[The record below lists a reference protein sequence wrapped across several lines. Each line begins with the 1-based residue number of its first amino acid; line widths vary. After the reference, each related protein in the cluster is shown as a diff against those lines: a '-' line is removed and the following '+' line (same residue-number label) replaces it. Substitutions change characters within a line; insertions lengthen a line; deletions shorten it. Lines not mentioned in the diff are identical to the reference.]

1 MGVLVV
7 VAVTVVVIAVRVGW
21 VVWVVA
27 CIVGWC
33 GGGEER
39 SSVNRGQEEVLNLP
53 EFLDEL
59 FCLIFILVDLKYLH
73 SASRVTRPKL
83 T

>member
-7 VAVTVVVIAVRVGW
+7 VAVIVVVIAVRVGW

-27 CIVGWC
+27 CIVGW
-33 GGGEER
+33 GGVGGVLVR
-39 SSVNRGQEEVLNLP
+39 VNRGQEQVMKIP

-59 FCLIFILVDLKYLH
+59 FCLIFY
-73 SASRVTRPKL
+73 SG
-83 T
+83 